1 MRNEVWRVKYF
12 PKRKKQRLS
21 LLRASVLTGNL
32 EVVYKDRKNKM
43 MGIVQEQ
50 NMEKHIEK
58 QMGCMAGF
66 LQIFDRHQ
74 IITGKRLYA
83 TRRLPSSM
91 VSYSLLSDQY
101 VFFALFMSFFLTLV
115 CHYLWELSGC

>member
-1 MRNEVWRVKYF
+1 M
-12 PKRKKQRLS
+12 
-21 LLRASVLTGNL
+21 LTGNL

-50 NMEKHIEK
+50 NMEKNIEK

-101 VFFALFMSFFLTLV
+101 VFFALFMSYFLR
-115 CHYLWELSGC
+115 